1 MDARLRIMRLARFE
15 EEMRSLETQYAMRE
29 LELRRQEQQCL
40 GLIPMVEIQ
49 ERRILN

>member
-1 MDARLRIMRLARFE
+1 METRLRMVRLARFE

-29 LELRRQEQQCL
+29 LELRRQEQQWPQA
-40 GLIPMVEIQ
+40 IPDMQ